1 MRADGGFTFR
11 RNMEVYKSDTNKIMK
26 AEYFFRTDQGFGNCA
41 SVTFVSPAA
50 DGSFIVNIPRNT
62 IPAGA
67 DTLFIRVQDDIEN
80 RWSITQWIN
89 GITGALPL
97 TLLNFSLTKQ
107 NTTARLNWQTANE
120 VNTAYF
126 NVQRSPDAINFTTVG
141 KVSCKTRQRFAK

>member
-1 MRADGGFTFR
+1 MPPVAF
-11 RNMEVYKSDTNKIMK
+11 
-26 AEYFFRTDQGFGNCA
+26 
-41 SVTFVSPAA
+41 VTPSA
-50 DGSFIVNIPRNT
+50 DGSFYFNIPRNT

-67 DTLFIRVQDDIEN
+67 DTLFIRVQDDTEN

-107 NTTARLNWQTANE
+107 NATARLSWQTANE

-126 NVQRSPDAINFTTVG
+126 NVQRSTDAVNFAAVG
-141 KVSCKTRQRFAK
+141 KVAAKPVILYQNHYSYTDDISNLKAGKVYYRCK